1 MMHKDNV
8 AGETERDRMRH
19 HLITT
24 GLIAAGIASIAAS
37 ASLAQTAPS
46 RPPTAAGLANGA
58 PPPASTIPAP
68 TPTPAPTAQP
78 APATQATAA
87 PAQGSGQTGYSEQ
100 KSVSPPWN
108 APYQKTRIHP
118 VVKAHEV
125 HDMTP
130 SRDVDGQSP
139 STYNQSA
146 TNPATPRTRVVV
158 SGRTY

>member
-1 MMHKDNV
+1 
-8 AGETERDRMRH
+8 MRH
-19 HLITT
+19 HLLTT
-24 GLIAAGIASIAAS
+24 GLITTGIASIAAS
-37 ASLAQTAPS
+37 AALAQTVPS
-46 RPPTAAGLANGA
+46 QPPTAAGLANGA

-78 APATQATAA
+78 APATQTA
-87 PAQGSGQTGYSEQ
+87 PAPQAQSSGQTGYSEQ

-108 APYQKTRIHP
+108 APYQRTRIHP

-130 SRDVDGQSP
+130 SRNVDGQSA
-139 STYNQSA
+139 STYTQSA

>member
-1 MMHKDNV
+1 
-8 AGETERDRMRH
+8 MRH
-19 HLITT
+19 HLLTT
-24 GLIAAGIASIAAS
+24 GLIAAGIASIAAT
-37 ASLAQTAPS
+37 AAHAQTVPS
-46 RPPTAAGLANGA
+46 QPPTATGLANGA
-58 PPPASTIPAP
+58 PPPAATAPVP
-68 TPTPAPTAQP
+68 TPTPAPTPQP
-78 APATQATAA
+78 APAAQTTTAA

-118 VVKAHEV
+118 VVKAQEV

-130 SRDVDGQSP
+130 SRDVEGQSP